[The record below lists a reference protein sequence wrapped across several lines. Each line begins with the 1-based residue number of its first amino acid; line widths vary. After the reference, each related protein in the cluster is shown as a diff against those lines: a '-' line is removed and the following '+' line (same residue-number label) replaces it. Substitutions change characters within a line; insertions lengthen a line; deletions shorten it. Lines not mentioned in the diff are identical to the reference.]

1 MGFVEDIR
9 FREFGARCVFFDRF
23 GGVSNYP
30 FDSLNVS
37 TSVGDTKE
45 NVEKNLEI
53 IKSELNTE
61 RIATLNQIHSNKIV
75 KLSKGKKFEADG
87 FYTEEPL
94 VFLGIK
100 FADCLPIVLM
110 DVKKRIIMAIHAGWR
125 GSYLGISK
133 EAVKTFVNLGSN
145 PENITATIG
154 PHICKNCYE
163 VKEDVASRFPK
174 HFSTIKKGKIYLDL
188 SGINIEQLLESG
200 VKRGNIIDLNICT
213 FENRDFFSYR
223 RDKICGRNIGGIMLI
238 DTSQK

>member
-23 GGVSNYP
+23 DGVSSYP

-53 IKSELNTE
+53 IKSQLNAE
-61 RIATLNQIHSNKIV
+61 HIATLNQIHSNKIV
-75 KLSKGKKFEADG
+75 KLSKDKKFEADG

-110 DVKKRIIMAIHAGWR
+110 DIKKRIIMAIHAGWR
-125 GSYLGISK
+125 GSFLGISN
-133 EAVKTFVNLGSN
+133 EAVKTFVNLGSK
-145 PENITATIG
+145 PKNIIATIG

-163 VKEDVASRFPK
+163 IKEDVASK
-174 HFSTIKKGKIYLDL
+174 FSESFTTTTKGKIYLDL
-188 SGINIEQLLESG
+188 SGINIEQLVESG
-200 VKRGNIIDLNICT
+200 VKRENIVDLNICT
-213 FENRDFFSYR
+213 FENKDFFSYR

>member
-23 GGVSNYP
+23 GGVSSYP

-53 IKSELNTE
+53 IKSELNAKHV
-61 RIATLNQIHSNKIV
+61 ATLNQIHSNDIV
-75 KLSKGKKFEADG
+75 KLSKGEELDADG
-87 FYTEEPL
+87 FYTEKPL

-110 DVKKRIIMAIHAGWR
+110 DVKKRIIMSIHAGWR

-133 EAVKTFVNLGSN
+133 EAVKTFVTLGSN
-145 PENITATIG
+145 PENIIATIG

-163 VKEDVASRFPK
+163 VKEDVTSRFPER
-174 HFSTIKKGKIYLDL
+174 FSAIRKGKIYLDL
-188 SGINIEQLLESG
+188 SGINIKQLVESG
-200 VKRGNIIDLNICT
+200 VKRENIIDLNICT